1 MLRRRENAEVGDNSA
16 LVVSVRDVE
25 GDLDVV
31 VARNNAERKTIHGG
45 QRFECWRTCRG
56 RGCQG
61 GGEGEVILLGR
72 RHPTL

>member
-16 LVVSVRDVE
+16 LVASVRDVE

-45 QRFECWRTCRG
+45 KRFECWRTC
-56 RGCQG
+56 
-61 GGEGEVILLGR
+61 
-72 RHPTL
+72 